1 MPHIK
6 TAYSPITL
14 ASLQLN
20 NRFVKT
26 ATYEGMYENGLPT
39 QKLIDFHTRIAQ
51 GGVGLT
57 TVAYGAVNPT
67 GRTHQDQMYMHDGVI
82 EGLTKL
88 TDAVHQKGG
97 KASIQLTHCGF
108 FTKNITVPG
117 KRPLAPSKVFNEY
130 GALSGIIFS
139 KAMTKAELDKTSDDF
154 ANAAR
159 IAMSSGF
166 DAVEIHMGHGY
177 LLSQFLSPKIN
188 KRNDEYGGSL
198 KNRLR
203 FPLEVIA
210 KVRAIVGEHFP
221 IICKVNLSDDFKGGL
236 LIEEAIEVARQL
248 ESAGVDAL
256 VMSGGYTS
264 KTPFYLLRG
273 EVPLKG
279 MIKVEPKLTQ
289 KLAVALFGPF
299 IIKKYPFTEN
309 FFLEQA
315 KQIRAAVKMPLIYL
329 GGVVSK
335 KGIDQIMAAGFD
347 MIAIGR
353 ALIHDPDFVK
363 KIRSGEMTVSP
374 CNHCNQC
381 VVEMDK
387 GGVRCVI

>member
-1 MPHIK
+1 MPN
-6 TAYSPITL
+6 AYSPITL
-14 ASLQLN
+14 RALQLR

-26 ATYEGMYENGLPT
+26 ATYEGMCDNGRPT
-39 QKLIDFHTRIAQ
+39 QKLIDFHARVAKGQI
-51 GGVGLT
+51 GLT

-67 GRTHQDQMYMHDGVI
+67 GRTHQDQMYMHEGVI
-82 EGLTKL
+82 PDLKKL
-88 TDAVHQKGG
+88 TIAVHNNGG

-108 FTKNITVPG
+108 FTKNTSVPG

-130 GALSGIIFS
+130 GALSGIVFS
-139 KAMTKAELDKTSDDF
+139 KAMTLKDLEQTSNDF
-154 ANAAR
+154 ANAAS
-159 IAMSSGF
+159 IAQKAGF

-188 KRNDEYGGSL
+188 KRKDNYGGSL
-198 KNRLR
+198 ENRLR

-210 KVRAIVGEHFP
+210 KVRQTVGEGFP
-221 IICKVNLSDDFKGGL
+221 IICKINLSDDFKGGL
-236 LIEEAIEVARQL
+236 VLEEAVQVAINL
-248 ESAGVDAL
+248 EKAGVDAL

-279 MIKVEPKLTQ
+279 MMSVEPQLTQ

-309 FFLEQA
+309 FFLQQA

-335 KGIDQIMAAGFD
+335 QGIEDIMSAGFD

-353 ALIHDPDFVK
+353 ALIHDPDFILNIQSGK
-363 KIRSGEMTVSP
+363 TKISP

-381 VVEMDK
+381 IVEMDK
-387 GGVRCVI
+387 NGVRCVLNH